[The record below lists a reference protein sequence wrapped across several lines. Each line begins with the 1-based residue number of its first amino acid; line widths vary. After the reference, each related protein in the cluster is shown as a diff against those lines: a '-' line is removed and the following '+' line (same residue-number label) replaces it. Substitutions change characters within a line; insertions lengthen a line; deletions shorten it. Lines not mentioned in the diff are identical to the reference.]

1 MTDIDSGL
9 LSEVAQMKAQLAQI
23 MNKEELE
30 LEVKTIW
37 AVYDPMKTSVWCS
50 KIDCPLLGRE
60 TTYDTVKQIEN
71 EEGELESVIET
82 GLSEEETKSGEYES
96 QSFQQALKAGEV
108 YEFKSKRRAEKF
120 AAGSWKKG
128 KDRREAMRAYRKSK
142 KNK

>member
-1 MTDIDSGL
+1 MTYIQENNPFKKSPL
-9 LSEVAQMKAQLAQI
+9 RQE
-23 MNKEELE
+23 
-30 LEVKTIW
+30 TI
-37 AVYDPMKTSVWCS
+37 K
-50 KIDCPLLGRE
+50 LGRKKHARSIRPKTGE
-60 TTYDTVKQIEN
+60 YVEGQKEGSQSTHLMATYTG
-71 EEGELESVIET
+71 EGGKHYVAPTIT
-82 GLSEEETKSGEYES
+82 NITKSGEYES